1 MLSGAEAINLNV
13 SVRNLTLVGGE
24 LDGVYKCRET
34 LTLKLN
40 FQSERGPTRG
50 ILVYRVLKLCSTV
63 RPN

>member
-34 LTLKLN
+34 LTLKLTFRVREVQQEVFWSIEFSN
-40 FQSERGPTRG
+40 FA
-50 ILVYRVLKLCSTV
+50 
-63 RPN
+63 RP